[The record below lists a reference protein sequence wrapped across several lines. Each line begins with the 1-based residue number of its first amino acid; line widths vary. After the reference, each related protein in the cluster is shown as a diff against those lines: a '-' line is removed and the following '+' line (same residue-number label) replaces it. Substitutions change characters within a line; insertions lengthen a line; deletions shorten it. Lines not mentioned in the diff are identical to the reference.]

1 MGRIQDQEP
10 LRVRSANPLWLGAAT
25 RKDAEAAALGTIIH
39 DQMSRHDRAAA
50 VARTRRVEAP
60 ARGQGRHHVVPIV
73 RSIGFSSHRRFGPTG
88 RGGLL
93 PRSGLFHSPSR
104 WSPTPP
110 VAMAGQGRA
119 FRRCP
124 CSRAHIS
131 FQIGHDVC
139 QDRADLPKNH
149 PSALSCAS
157 RAASTNASKRGRN
170 LGKVSQQGQRDD
182 RGRPN

>member
-124 CSRAHIS
+124 CSRAFDFQPCQHALQS
-131 FQIGHDVC
+131 F
-139 QDRADLPKNH
+139 ADQLPRH
-149 PSALSCAS
+149 LQVLSSSSSAGSID
-157 RAASTNASKRGRN
+157 ASKRGRN
-170 LGKVSQQGQRDD
+170 LGKVSQQGQRHD
-182 RGRPN
+182 RRCP